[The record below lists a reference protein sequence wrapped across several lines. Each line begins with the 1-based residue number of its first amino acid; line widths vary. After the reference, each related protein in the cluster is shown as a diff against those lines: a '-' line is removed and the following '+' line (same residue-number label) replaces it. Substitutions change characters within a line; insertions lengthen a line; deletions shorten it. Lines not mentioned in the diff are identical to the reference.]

1 MIAAAAYDNWVALG
15 LAVATIGYLIAV
27 LILPERF

>member
-1 MIAAAAYDNWVALG
+1 MIAAAYDNWVGLALG
-15 LAVATIGYLIAV
+15 IALVVLMAAV